1 MRGRSKF
8 KRSPLVLE
16 EKYGDPLM
24 SKFINKLMMGG
35 KKQTATN
42 IVYRALE
49 KLAKEKSSDPVSILK
64 DVLEKAS
71 PILEVRSRRVG
82 GANYQVPIEVKPS
95 RKVIL
100 VFRWLLNSARKRQGK
115 AMDEILYEEMKA
127 ILDGTGPVMKARED
141 LHKMA
146 ESNRAF
152 AHFARY

>member
-71 PILEVRSRRVG
+71 PILEVRSRRVV
-82 GANYQVPIEVKPS
+82 ALTIRYQSKSSP
-95 RKVIL
+95 
-100 VFRWLLNSARKRQGK
+100 
-115 AMDEILYEEMKA
+115 
-127 ILDGTGPVMKARED
+127 
-141 LHKMA
+141 A
-146 ESNRAF
+146 EKLFWFF
-152 AHFARY
+152 AGS